1 MQLSLQSFT
10 NLVENMAASVQAAA
24 SQLIDLTVGST
35 MRAVLEANASIAL
48 WMQWLILQV
57 LQTTRAATSTG
68 GDLDSWMADMSLTR
82 LPAVAAVGA
91 VTFSRYTPTGAA
103 LIPAGALVRTADGT
117 QTFAVTIDPTNSAWN
132 PATGG
137 YALAAGVASLT
148 VAVAA
153 QTAGSGGNVQA
164 NAVSQLVT
172 AIPGID
178 LVTNPAALRNGLDAE
193 TDAALR
199 ARFQNFLQSRSRA
212 TPLAVGYAVSS
223 IQQVLNSTLQENVD
237 PTGAARM
244 GSFVV
249 TVDDGSGYPSASLL
263 ATIGG
268 AVEAVRPVGSIF
280 TVQPPAVL
288 TANVSMTIAVAA
300 GATKTAIIA
309 LVGPAIQSY
318 VNALTIGT
326 PLPLTKLAQLA
337 YQASQTVTNVSAIT
351 INGLGQDLIP
361 SIASVIKAGT
371 VAVN

>member
-10 NLVENMAASVQAAA
+10 NLVQNMAASVQAAA

-68 GDLDSWMADMSLTR
+68 SDLDSWMADMSLTR
-82 LPAVAAVGA
+82 LPAVTAVGA

-132 PATGG
+132 AATGG

-148 VAVAA
+148 VAVVA

-178 LVTNPAALRNGLDAE
+178 LVTNQAALQNGLDAE

-199 ARFQNFLQSRSRA
+199 ARFQNFIESRSRA
-212 TPLAVGYAVSS
+212 TPIAVGYAVSS
-223 IQQVLNSTLQENVD
+223 IQQGLNYTLQENVD
-237 PTGAARM
+237 PTGATRM

-280 TVQPPAVL
+280 TVQPPVVL
-288 TANVSMTIAVAA
+288 TANVSMTITVAA
-300 GATKTAIIA
+300 GATKVTIIA
-309 LVGPAIQSY
+309 LVGTAIQSY

-337 YQASQTVTNVSAIT
+337 YQASPAVTNVSAIT
-351 INGLGQDLIP
+351 INVLGQDLI
-361 SIASVIKAGT
+361 SSVASVIKAGT